1 MPTFNIKLN
10 DNFENTITRVTQ
22 VLQQEGFGILNEIHV
37 DTVFK
42 NKLNIDML
50 RYRILS
56 ACIPSIAHRLIYQHP
71 DIGAL
76 FPCNVVVREEAGGTT
91 SVIFMDPVKVFGLT
105 GDPEVV
111 KIGKEAKTQ
120 MMRVRDA
127 LESSTS

>member
-22 VLQQEGFGILNEIHV
+22 VLQQEGFGILNEIHL

-76 FPCNVVVREEAGGTT
+76 FPCNVLVR
-91 SVIFMDPVKVFGLT
+91 
-105 GDPEVV
+105 VV
-111 KIGKEAKTQ
+111 KIGKKAKTQ

-127 LESSTS
+127 LESTS